1 MIPGMEFNM
10 KRNKKKLQPMT
21 REVKE
26 KVNNKAKAL
35 ERESNITLIS
45 VMVII
50 VSFFLLV
57 YVNSAFK
64 TNYVA
69 ALGVINVV
77 SVLFVIA
84 AVVCVVFAVWKKKMF
99 LLEYAVFALILAV
112 LYYLLPRGAS
122 GIPGL
127 YEEKDGMFTV
137 SDFAMKVANILSSQ
151 NITYSLWGVNVLYCI
166 YTIVFHSVRYTKI
179 KKGNIR

>member
-1 MIPGMEFNM
+1 M
-10 KRNKKKLQPMT
+10 KKNKKKFQPMT
-21 REVKE
+21 REARE
-26 KVNNKAKAL
+26 KVVNKAKAL

-50 VSFFLLV
+50 VSFFLLL
-57 YVNSAFK
+57 YVHNAFK
-64 TNYVA
+64 VNYVA
-69 ALGVINVV
+69 SLGIINVI

-84 AVVCVVFAVWKKKMF
+84 AVVCVVFAIWKKKTF
-99 LLEYAVFALILAV
+99 LVEYAVFALILAL

-127 YEEKDGMFTV
+127 YEEKDGMLVV
-137 SDFAMKVANILSSQ
+137 SDFAMKMAKILTNQ

-166 YTIVFHSVRYTKI
+166 YTIIFHSVRYTKI
-179 KKGNIR
+179 KKGNIK